1 MENTRE
7 YLRTLLDTAISTPT
21 GEIVNFQALRKLLE
35 ESIEHC
41 GEDFLERLDTHI
53 QKNVPGTSVDQ
64 AQSSSSTQPISG
76 ESSEQKEQKEDV
88 DIKDSGS
95 IDQSEKQLS
104 NADDKKEI
112 TIEPSGGGLDVEPTR
127 SKSPEL
133 KDDGKMPSTGP
144 KAGHTSKS
152 PSKSDIGSK
161 PASKAIEQPQ
171 KSTDK
176 SKDIGKKASGPI
188 KSESS
193 VSETKVK
200 RPVQSVEK
208 QPSVHK
214 TPQSQSSA
222 KSPKIDIK
230 AKEPRTPKESMK
242 EKQRR
247 ESLNIG
253 SKKIEP
259 GSKLTNRE
267 SPSKGSAQRET
278 DSQKTGN
285 TGIKT
290 PLMVDET
297 LIKNVE
303 IVAGGPELASGGVD
317 ENKKSDLSAQNL
329 DLRIESMPQTD
340 DRSTDPTSN
349 LESKSE
355 ITSKKMEP
363 KQSVDS
369 LSGVDGGQADQV
381 ETGTIFPP

>member
-104 NADDKKEI
+104 TGDDKKEI

-127 SKSPEL
+127 SESPEQ
-133 KDDGKMPSTGP
+133 KDDGKMPSTGS
-144 KAGHTSKS
+144 KVEHSSKS
-152 PSKSDIGSK
+152 PSKSDIAPK
-161 PASKAIEQPQ
+161 PPSKAIEQPR

-176 SKDIGKKASGPI
+176 SKDIGKRASGPI

-193 VSETKVK
+193 MSETKVK

-222 KSPKIDIK
+222 KSPKIIK

-303 IVAGGPELASGGVD
+303 IVAGGPESASGGVD

-340 DRSTDPTSN
+340 DRSTDQTSN